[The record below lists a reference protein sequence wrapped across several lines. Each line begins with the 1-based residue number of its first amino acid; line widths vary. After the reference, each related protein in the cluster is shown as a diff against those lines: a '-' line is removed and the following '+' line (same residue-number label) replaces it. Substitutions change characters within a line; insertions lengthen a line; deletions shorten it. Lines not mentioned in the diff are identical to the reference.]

1 MFKNILVPIDG
12 SDLSKKAMKKA
23 VALAK
28 STGAKVTGFHVTP
41 EYKFNYYSEYIPSNY
56 VPLEEMEAHAKKI
69 AMGYLSALQKAC
81 DTAGVKCSVSY
92 ETNDFPADAIVK
104 AAEKSRCDLIAM
116 ASHGRTGL
124 AKLMLGSE
132 TQKVLAQSSVPV
144 LVLR

>member
-23 VALAK
+23 VSLAK
-28 STGAKVTGFHVTP
+28 TTGAKVCGFHVTP

-56 VPLEEMEAHAKKI
+56 VPLEDMQAHAKKI
-69 AMGYLSALQKAC
+69 AMGYLATLQKAC
-81 DTAGVKCSVSY
+81 EAAGVKCTVSY
-92 ETNDFPADAIVK
+92 ETSDFPADAILK
-104 AAEKSRCDLIAM
+104 AAEKNKCDLIAM

-132 TQKVLAQSSVPV
+132 THKVLAQASIPV

>member
-28 STGAKVTGFHVTP
+28 STGARITGFHVTP

-56 VPLEEMEAHAKKI
+56 VPIEEMEAHAKKI
-69 AMGYLSALQKAC
+69 ALGYLAVLQKAC
-81 DTAGVKCSVSY
+81 DTAAVKCAVSY
-92 ETNDFPADAIVK
+92 ETSDFPADAIIK
-104 AAEKSRCDLIAM
+104 AAEKNKCDLIAM

-132 TQKVLAQSSVPV
+132 TQKVLAQASVPV